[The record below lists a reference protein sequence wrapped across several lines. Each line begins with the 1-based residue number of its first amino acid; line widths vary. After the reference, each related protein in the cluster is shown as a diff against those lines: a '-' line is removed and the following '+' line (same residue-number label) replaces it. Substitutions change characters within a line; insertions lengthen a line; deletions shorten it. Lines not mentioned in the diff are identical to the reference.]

1 MNATDG
7 CNFYAM
13 TNSFILHVGCPV
25 AAASDT
31 YTFVDNAPFTTDLY
45 RNDSSTSIVNVTY
58 ASLSQ

>member
-1 MNATDG
+1 
-7 CNFYAM
+7 
-13 TNSFILHVGCPV
+13 V